1 MGGQAFNRKAG
12 RGIAGRA
19 SAWRV
24 VLPGGRAVSGAGPRA
39 LGILAGGG
47 PLPARVAAAA
57 QAAGRAVFL
66 LGFEGYADPA
76 TLAPFDHAYV
86 RLGAAG
92 RMLSLLRAK
101 GCRDLVLIGPVKRPS
116 LLDLRP
122 DAEGARIVA
131 RIGRA
136 AFAGDDGLLAAVVR
150 VLSEEG
156 FAVVGAHEVLTEALA
171 PAGQL
176 GRVAA
181 DAQAMSDIAR
191 GAAVARALGAVD
203 VGQGCVV
210 QQGIVL
216 AVEAIEGTDAMLGR
230 CAGVARQG
238 LGGVLV
244 KLVKPG
250 QDRRADLPTIGPGTV
265 RAAVAAGLRGIAFE
279 AGGALLTD
287 RAALVAAADAAN
299 LFLLGINPDGT
310 IYEGG

>member
-1 MGGQAFNRKAG
+1 MTDAART
-12 RGIAGRA
+12 
-19 SAWRV
+19 
-24 VLPGGRAVSGAGPRA
+24 

-47 PLPARVAAAA
+47 PLPGRVAAAA
-57 QAAGRAVFL
+57 AASGRAVFL
-66 LGFEGYADPA
+66 VGFEGFAEA
-76 TLAPFDHAYV
+76 AVLAPFPHAMA

-92 RMLSLLRAK
+92 RILGLLRQHRCA
-101 GCRDLVLIGPVKRPS
+101 DLVLVGPVKRPS
-116 LLDLRP
+116 IFDLRP
-122 DAEGARIVA
+122 DAEGTRVLA

-150 VLSEEG
+150 VLAEEG
-156 FAVVGAHEVLTEALA
+156 FTVIGAHEILTEAVG

-176 GRVAA
+176 GRVAP
-181 DAQAMSDIAR
+181 DAQAMTDIAR

-216 AVEAIEGTDAMLGR
+216 CVEAIEGTDAMLAR
-230 CAGVARQG
+230 AAGLARPG
-238 LGGVLV
+238 AGGVLV

-279 AGGALLTD
+279 AGGTLLTD
-287 RAALVAAADAAN
+287 RVALTAAADAAG
-299 LFLLGINPDGT
+299 LFLLGVDPGKLLR
-310 IYEGG
+310 EGG